1 MGQTVTHL
9 KMSATREK
17 KSSKKHSRLASRL
30 AVFEPI
36 LFGED
41 LKDKMF
47 LDRPKTIFS
56 SQLFFQTVEVKK
68 EPRHD
73 RYRLRS

>member
-1 MGQTVTHL
+1 MGQALTHL

-17 KSSKKHSRLASRL
+17 KSSKKHSRLASRR

-36 LFGED
+36 LFRKD
-41 LKDKMF
+41 LRDKMF
-47 LDRPKTIFS
+47 LDGPKTIFS

-68 EPRHD
+68 ETRQITNV
-73 RYRLRS
+73 